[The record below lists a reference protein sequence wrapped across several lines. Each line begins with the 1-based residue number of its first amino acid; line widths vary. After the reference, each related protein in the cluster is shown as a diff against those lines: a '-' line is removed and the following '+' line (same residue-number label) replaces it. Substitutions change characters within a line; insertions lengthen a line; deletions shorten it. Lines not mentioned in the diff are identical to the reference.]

1 MSHGWVYVHIKLQLS
16 KSKHRHPLGF
26 GWKRAREN
34 LSEQVE
40 HVGVSNVAMFA
51 WHLGFEWN
59 AVETVE
65 VVAAYIGVGNGGAG
79 QAMAWPRFLTCYYKP
94 KSRVQRAMSL
104 LHSLLAQAIARTI
117 VIGTPWA
124 CTGMKAVKWAMQQ
137 LQSAQTGLAHSTVKL
152 LIPFTSTWPDHSNF
166 ASYAFGI
173 GCCSLH
179 LVL

>member
-59 AVETVE
+59 AVETVG
-65 VVAAYIGVGNGGAG
+65 VVAAYIGVGNGGAMELEMEFVG
-79 QAMAWPRFLTCYYKP
+79 CGIVSVWLYITTASDTIRHWQYHNQQIPFLCCHGNDSSSSP
-94 KSRVQRAMSL
+94 QQSL
-104 LHSLLAQAIARTI
+104 ILFY
-117 VIGTPWA
+117 
-124 CTGMKAVKWAMQQ
+124 
-137 LQSAQTGLAHSTVKL
+137 LAHGNRNCCCY
-152 LIPFTSTWPDHSNF
+152 SNRTCLPH
-166 ASYAFGI
+166 Y
-173 GCCSLH
+173 
-179 LVL
+179 